1 MAAISEAILP
11 LPNLSTWLSAV
22 AASCLAS
29 GKPDVRQAKPRILVI
44 DDESAI
50 CELLSIYLGQKGL
63 EVATV
68 RTTDGARTLVE
79 RGQFDLVILDWKLD
93 GTEGLD
99 LLHLSKARHPDI
111 PVIIFTGADLNEG
124 SISNGLAREADAV
137 VRKMGPLDALASTIF
152 RHLDRREAERH
163 DAA

>member
-29 GKPDVRQAKPRILVI
+29 GRPGVQQARLRVLVI
-44 DDESAI
+44 DDEIAI

-79 RGQFDLVILDWKLD
+79 RGQFDLVILDWKP
-93 GTEGLD
+93 GRVEGLD
-99 LLHLSKARHPDI
+99 LLHLSKTRHPDI
-111 PVIIFTGADLNEG
+111 PVIIFTDADLNGG
-124 SISNGLAREADAV
+124 SVAGGLAREADTV
-137 VRKMGPLDALASTIF
+137 VHKMGPLDALAAAIF
-152 RHLDRREAERH
+152 QHLDRRQVEPRH
-163 DAA
+163 AA